1 MGNAFSR
8 KNQTENEEDSLKNN
22 ELKEL
27 DEPIL
32 LELPVW
38 FRELQN
44 QSLERPRSKRCPRTS
59 VRSTE
64 GVKKKTKVQC
74 CACAQEVE
82 ASHGGRQC
90 RQGHHIC
97 LNGCVETYI
106 DSQLADGL
114 SAVPLK
120 CPLCK
125 IEYNEN
131 IVERVMKIKQ
141 MDKYV
146 RLVLTKKLQENPD
159 NAETLVTCPNC
170 NYYEYRHANAKEIMF
185 YSDVDI
191 MADSDDESDDENEF
205 NQHME
210 CHELQNLKLRFEKLL
225 EKGQGGE
232 CPKCHLIGN
241 KNPGDC
247 NHMTCPECGTV
258 SI

>member
-1 MGNAFSR
+1 MGGVFSR
-8 KNQTENEEDSLKNN
+8 KNEEENVEDPLKNN
-22 ELKEL
+22 ELKEH

-32 LELPVW
+32 SELPVW
-38 FRELQN
+38 FREL
-44 QSLERPRSKRCPRTS
+44 LEQERSKRNSRTS
-59 VRSTE
+59 ARSTD
-64 GVKKKTKVQC
+64 GAKKKTKVEC
-74 CACAQEVE
+74 SACAQEIE
-82 ASHGGRQC
+82 ASHGGLQC

-146 RLVLTKKLQENPD
+146 RLVLTKKLHENPD
-159 NAETLVTCPNC
+159 NAETMVTCPNC

-185 YSDVDI
+185 VYCISL
-191 MADSDDESDDENEF
+191 S
-205 NQHME
+205 
-210 CHELQNLKLRFEKLL
+210 
-225 EKGQGGE
+225 
-232 CPKCHLIGN
+232 LIF
-241 KNPGDC
+241 
-247 NHMTCPECGTV
+247 
-258 SI
+258 